1 MLDDGNLNVMSPIGD
16 DDSLLSSSD
25 PDVSAS
31 RVPSVIRRVITE
43 MSKLPKVHRAYLVL
57 RDLDA
62 AAVGRVLLATFV
74 IQQHPIKLRTN
85 FYLCMDVQQR
95 HGRLPRLSL
104 WNVTRDHIACLQ
116 TQLGSWWAVTQCSWF
131 HLLPFLGSSCR
142 PFVSCHTPRVHLVD
156 SSCLGN

>member
-1 MLDDGNLNVMSPIGD
+1 MLDDDNLNVMSPIGD

-31 RVPSVIRRVITE
+31 RVPSVIR
-43 MSKLPKVHRAYLVL
+43 RAYLVL

-85 FYLCMDVQQR
+85 FYLCVDVQQR

-116 TQLGSWWAVTQCSWF
+116 TQLRSWCSWF